1 MSQTQTSGWNKKN
14 RRNTLKLMGWTF
26 AWVTTMAI
34 ATFGPLLVWESKTLS
49 LGSIL
54 LNLAAGAGMIVANKN
69 YLMGV
74 DEMQRRIQLEAMA
87 LALGV
92 ALVFGLAYSTA
103 DIADLIPFDAE
114 IAHVVFAV
122 CAAYGLGIFIGNRRF
137 Q

>member
-1 MSQTQTSGWNKKN
+1 MSQAQTSGWNEKN

-26 AWVTTMAI
+26 GWVLTMAI

-49 LGSIL
+49 LGAIL
-54 LNLAAGAGMIVANKN
+54 LNLAAGAGMIIANKN

-74 DEMQRRIQLEAMA
+74 DEMQRKIQLEAMA

-103 DIADLIPFDAE
+103 DVADLIPFDAE

-122 CAAYGLGIFIGNRRF
+122 CAAYGLGIFLGIRRY